1 MGSSQEFL
9 KRIFEL
15 LSEDGFR
22 QPSRGIY
29 VKPWIDAW
37 RGWVG
42 IDSGRY
48 SLGPVVGLF
57 NDEFLKASSEALK
70 RLGAP
75 WQHGENGPPL
85 IMINLQQLAEQ
96 DAEGTARISWT
107 FSGKALQPSVA
118 EDIVYCIRTFGYPY
132 IQAHTNIEAL
142 WRAAVDERRASPA
155 FIMYLPILLIKL
167 GQLDSLRQFV
177 ADHRERPVTADL
189 SVNYEQ
195 YVGAILEL
203 HGIAPDGS

>member
-1 MGSSQEFL
+1 MSPSAEIS

-15 LSEDGFR
+15 LSEDGFW

-37 RGWVG
+37 RGWIS

-48 SLGPVVGLF
+48 NLGPVVGLF
-57 NDEFLKASSEALK
+57 NDELLKASSKALK

-75 WQHGENGPPL
+75 WRYGKNGPPL

-96 DAEGTARISWT
+96 DSESRTRISWT
-107 FSGKALQPSVA
+107 YSGEPLQVSVA
-118 EDIVYCIRTFGYPY
+118 DDIVCCIRTCGYPY
-132 IQAHTNIEAL
+132 IQRHTSIEAVL
-142 WRAAVDERRASPA
+142 RAAVDERRASPA

-167 GQLDSLRQFV
+167 GQLDTLRQVV
-177 ADHRERPVTADL
+177 AIQRERPVSADL
-189 SVNYEQ
+189 SVSYEQ
-195 YVGAILEL
+195 YVDALLEL
-203 HGIAPDGS
+203 RDGSQSE